1 MKLLICGDLSVTD
14 ASREAFAR
22 GDVKATFGDFSTL
35 TAQADYAMVN
45 LECALTESEHAIRK
59 FGPNLKA
66 PVRTAEVIREV
77 GFDGCLLS
85 NNHIFDF
92 GKEGMRDT
100 LAALEHAGLDYT
112 GFGES
117 YEDSRK
123 NFVVEKN
130 GVRVVIVN
138 VCEHEYTYATDKRMG
153 ARPFDEFET
162 MEDIR
167 HAKREEGDYV
177 VVVYHGGHEQSRYP
191 SPRLRKACREMVRC
205 GADVVLCQHSHCIG
219 VYEAFEGGHILYG
232 QGNFLFT
239 KPAFL
244 KAENGRE
251 WHEGLAAMLEF
262 TSDGF
267 SVEYIPVTATE
278 EGIRLTDAEETATIL
293 SELAERNR
301 GLEDGGW
308 LTYWER
314 FCRECSKPYYRC
326 VRQTP
331 ESTSD
336 EYQHFAHYLDC
347 EAHADVLRVLFPTW
361 NSTNDLDVE

>member
-1 MKLLICGDLSVTD
+1 MKLFICGDLSVTD
-14 ASREAFAR
+14 ASRDSFAR
-22 GDVKATFGDFSTL
+22 RDAKAAFTDLLPLF
-35 TAQADYAMVN
+35 AKADRVLVN

-59 FGPNLKA
+59 FGPNLKG
-66 PVRTAEVIREV
+66 PGGTADTLRAAGVS
-77 GFDGCLLS
+77 DCLLS

-100 LAALEHAGLDYT
+100 LAHLDRVGLSYT
-112 GFGES
+112 GWGEN
-117 YEDSRK
+117 YEQSRK
-123 NFVVEKN
+123 NYVIEKD
-130 GVRVVIVN
+130 GLRVVIVN
-138 VCEHEYTYATDKRMG
+138 VCEHEYTYATKNRMG

-167 HAKREEGDYV
+167 RAKREEGDFV

-219 VYEAFEGGHILYG
+219 TFEDFEGGHILYG
-232 QGNFLFT
+232 QGNFHFP
-239 KPAFL
+239 KPGFL
-244 KAENGRE
+244 KPENERE
-251 WHEGLAAMLEF
+251 WHEGLVAELEV
-262 TSDGF
+262 TCEGIAVS
-267 SVEYIPVTATE
+267 YLPVTVAE
-278 EGIRLTDAEETATIL
+278 EGIRLATASE
-293 SELAERNR
+293 SELILAELEERNR
-301 GLEDGGW
+301 ALFDGS
-308 LTYWER
+308 WEER
-314 FCRECSKPYYRC
+314 WEEFCATCSKPYYRC

-361 NSTNDLDVE
+361 NMTNDLDLP